1 VREAM
6 LETETSFFRDTHP
19 FEALQTFVLPLL
31 LKKRS
36 GNRTLNLWCAA
47 CSSGQEPYSIAL
59 LLHQYFPVFT
69 GPTVHFLA
77 SDISPEMLS
86 RARFGRYSQ
95 HEVSRGLPPALLRR
109 YFQQQDSEWQIQ
121 EDIRRTI
128 DFRQIDLAGE
138 WPPLPAMDI
147 IFMRNVLI
155 YFDIP
160 TRKAILTKVGQVL
173 SPDGYLFLGAGETAV
188 ALDDIFKPVRL
199 DKTVCYKLRQD

>member
-1 VREAM
+1 M
-6 LETETSFFRDTHP
+6 LETETSFFRDIHP

-36 GNRTLNLWCAA
+36 ANRTLNLWCAA

-59 LLHQYFPVFT
+59 LLRQHFPIFT

-86 RARFGRYSQ
+86 RARVGRYTQ

-109 YFQQQDSEWQIQ
+109 YFQQLDSEWQIQ

-138 WPPLPAMDI
+138 WPPLPPMDI

-155 YFDIP
+155 YFDIE
-160 TRKAILTKVGQVL
+160 TRKAILTKVREVL

-188 ALDDIFKPVRL
+188 TLDDIFKPVRF
-199 DKTVCYKLRQD
+199 DKTVCYKSRLD

>member
-1 VREAM
+1 M